1 MKRLIAALI
10 VLVAAASVAAA
21 QTPTTE
27 QRALRTRLEQRFD
40 LVSLTDGIALRP
52 KAPLRDVR
60 LIEVAGGTILVNGA
74 PVTGQE
80 LRERIGA
87 DTADPILQLSY
98 LGADARRALL
108 EPGEPVEAPRADT
121 PRRPA
126 EPPPA
131 PEPPATSEPAQDSSR
146 QRRSSGDRVRILGD
160 VTVRADERI
169 EGDVVAVLGSV
180 RIDGEVRGQVVSVMG
195 SVDLGPEAVVNHDVV
210 SVGGRVRRSE
220 GAQIR
225 GGVTEVSIAE
235 PNVRLNFEPLVD
247 WRGVYPFDGFGA
259 LPRLVGTAF
268 RFMLLVLLTSIALVV
283 ARQTV
288 EASAHRVSDRPVQA
302 TLVGIAAQILIVPAL
317 VLTAVVLA
325 ISIIGIPLLLLIPF
339 AVLVL
344 VLMALAGF
352 SGTVFAVGQ
361 WARRRIGL
369 GSTPPIV
376 DLALGVT
383 IVLLPVL
390 VARLIAFAGWPGASL
405 AIPLLMIGF
414 VVELIAW
421 SSGFGAVLTN
431 AASRWQARRSA
442 RNGVPPPM
450 AS

>member
-10 VLVAAASVAAA
+10 VFVAAANVAAA
-21 QTPTTE
+21 QAPTAE

-40 LVSLTDGIALRP
+40 LVPLTDGIALRP

-60 LIEVAGGTILVNGA
+60 LIEVAGGAILVNGA

-87 DTADPILQLSY
+87 DADPILQLSY
-98 LGADARRALL
+98 LGADARRALI
-108 EPGEPVEAPRADT
+108 EPGEPVEAPRTDT

-131 PEPPATSEPAQDSSR
+131 PEPTQDSSR

-180 RIDGEVRGQVVSVMG
+180 RVDGEVRGQVVSVMG
-195 SVDLGPEAVVNHDVV
+195 SVDLGPEAIVNHDVV

-405 AIPLLMIGF
+405 AIPLLMLGF

-431 AASRWQARRSA
+431 TASRWQARRSA

-450 AS
+450 AP